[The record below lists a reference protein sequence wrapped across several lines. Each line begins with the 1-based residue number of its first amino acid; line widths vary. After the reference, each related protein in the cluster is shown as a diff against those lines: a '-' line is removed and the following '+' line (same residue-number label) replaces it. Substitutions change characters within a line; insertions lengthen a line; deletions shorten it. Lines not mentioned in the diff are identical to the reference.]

1 MTETVIYT
9 HSSRESVLRALRSI
23 PQKMRAGGVIPDT
36 TLENCGLILLD
47 HIQEAFAVKSQGGTD
62 EAGETWKPLHPR
74 TIAYRRA
81 KRSRAETARAGHPS
95 QALTQA
101 QQDRWW
107 QVYRQQLARF
117 RGDKSSAAKAAWT
130 TLRAEGA
137 HTLLDKYGN
146 ERVDILRDTNDLMN
160 SLTPHS
166 NSDMAVFRVTP
177 AQVEVGTRRPH
188 ALSHHKGVP
197 QNNLPQRKLWPAPRD
212 WPDYWWA
219 GILTEVQVGIVEMVK
234 QVVREAGD

>member
-1 MTETVIYT
+1 
-9 HSSRESVLRALRSI
+9 
-23 PQKMRAGGVIPDT
+23 MRAGGTIPDT
-36 TLENCGLILLD
+36 ALENCGLALLD

-62 EAGETWKPLHPR
+62 EAGEHWKPLHPK

-81 KRSRAETARAGHPS
+81 KHLRSRAESGRASHPS
-95 QALTQA
+95 QALTTA

-130 TLRAEGA
+130 VLRAEGA
-137 HTLLDKYGN
+137 HTLLDKYGT
-146 ERVDILRDTNDLMN
+146 EKVDILRDTNDLMN

-166 NSDMAVFRVTP
+166 GSDMAVLRVTP
-177 AQVEVGTRRPH
+177 GQVEVGTSRPH
-188 ALSHHKGVP
+188 SLSHHEGVP
-197 QNNLPQRKLWPAPRD
+197 QVNLPQRRLWPEPRNF
-212 WPDYWWA
+212 PDTWVADMLAEVRA
-219 GILTEVQVGIVEMVK
+219 GVVEMVK